1 MASILDLYN
10 GSDFSKIGKSTKD
23 KTPISADE
31 KNALHIE
38 DAKINNARGGKLR
51 EKPYSETIKR

>member
-31 KNALHIE
+31 QNKLHIA
-38 DAKINNARGGKLR
+38 DSKINNARGGNVND
-51 EKPYSETIKR
+51 KPYSNTIKK

>member
-10 GSDFSKIGKSTKD
+10 GSDFSKIGKSNKD

-31 KNALHIE
+31 KNKLDFD
-38 DAKINNARGGKLR
+38 DAKINTARGGKLN
-51 EKPYSETIKR
+51 EKPYSNTIKK